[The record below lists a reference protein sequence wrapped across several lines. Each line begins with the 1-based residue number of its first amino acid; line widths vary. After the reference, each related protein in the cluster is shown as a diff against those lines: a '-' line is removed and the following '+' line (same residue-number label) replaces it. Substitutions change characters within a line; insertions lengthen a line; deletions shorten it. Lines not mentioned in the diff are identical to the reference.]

1 MKAPDTCFNGGVRL
15 HSDAQVLSFLMFI
28 FPRLG
33 DDMAETVARM
43 RSIEYMNINLFPP
56 PSEIAARA
64 LRLFFQFASTG
75 GTILNFT
82 RLHIH
87 RAEVLL
93 STDEEMKDAIG
104 RLQTIQELVI
114 TGAGERTFTLLCG
127 LQSSLTNA
135 RIAADADASRNIPL
149 RGQGCTTIP
158 QSPDETVRDTQSLL
172 FHCMLTRRAELLR
185 CPDAARGI
193 ESPVTGHYTSAFPFL
208 SLLRVEDCSV
218 SYCRDGRGDRYTS
231 GREHPIA
238 DSARLMALFNLLNGP
253 LFDIYILGLTCHVPD
268 LDLRQARNELNRDML
283 HAVIADTRPV
293 NLAYST
299 DNAEF
304 FLGGDFVAFAD

>member
-43 RSIEYMNINLFPP
+43 RSIEYMKINLFPP

-82 RLHIH
+82 RLYIH

-93 STDEEMKDAIG
+93 STDEEMKDAIA

-135 RIAADADASRNIPL
+135 RIAADDIPL
-149 RGQGCTTIP
+149 EATIP
-158 QSPDETVRDTQSLL
+158 QSPDGTVRDTQSFL

-185 CPDAARGI
+185 CPDAV
-193 ESPVTGHYTSAFPFL
+193 PPGHRIPS
-208 SLLRVEDCSV
+208 
-218 SYCRDGRGDRYTS
+218 DG
-231 GREHPIA
+231 A
-238 DSARLMALFNLLNGP
+238 
-253 LFDIYILGLTCHVPD
+253 
-268 LDLRQARNELNRDML
+268 LRQRIPLSF
-283 HAVIADTRPV
+283 P
-293 NLAYST
+293 SQS
-299 DNAEF
+299 
-304 FLGGDFVAFAD
+304 